1 MVKINT
7 KHLTAIIDESPNA
20 IYIKDENGKY
30 LMINEKGAASVG
42 LNVEDFIGRDDSEI
56 FPPQIAKQVMDLD
69 RSVFAGF
76 PHNGEER
83 VDDELVFHSHK
94 FILEDGETGDRVLAG
109 ISTDISDQIKA
120 RKELEEARQRA
131 EEASGHKS
139 TFLGNMS
146 HELRTPLNAI
156 IGFSSILSG
165 ESGVTPDRMSD
176 NFKEYARLINSSGVH
191 LLAIINDL
199 LDLSKIEAGEQEFVE
214 SEIDVGYVIETCIQ
228 TLSGLAREHEVVIKD
243 QIPTKL
249 ITMKGDEKILRQ
261 MTYNLL
267 SNAIKY
273 SNPESAVTVKLKV
286 RNSGGLDISIIDDGI
301 GMSEED
307 LVTAM
312 TPFRRAA
319 QVKNSDISG
328 TGLGLPLVDA
338 YIKLF
343 EGNLDVKSEL
353 GAGTSATLHFPPERS
368 VIT

>member
-1 MVKINT
+1 
-7 KHLTAIIDESPNA
+7 
-20 IYIKDENGKY
+20 
-30 LMINEKGAASVG
+30 
-42 LNVEDFIGRDDSEI
+42 
-56 FPPQIAKQVMDLD
+56 
-69 RSVFAGF
+69 
-76 PHNGEER
+76 
-83 VDDELVFHSHK
+83 
-94 FILEDGETGDRVLAG
+94 
-109 ISTDISDQIKA
+109 
-120 RKELEEARQRA
+120 
-131 EEASGHKS
+131 
-139 TFLGNMS
+139 
-146 HELRTPLNAI
+146 
-156 IGFSSILSG
+156 
-165 ESGVTPDRMSD
+165 MSD
-176 NFKEYARLINSSGVH
+176 NFKEYARLINSSGIH

-228 TLSGLAREHEVVIKD
+228 TLSGLAKEHDVEIND
-243 QIPTKL
+243 QIPNKL

-273 SNPESAVTVKLKV
+273 STPKSKVSVKLKV
-286 RNSGGLDISIIDDGI
+286 RNSGGLDISILDEGI

-319 QVKNSDISG
+319 QVKNSEISG

-343 EGNLDVKSEL
+343 EGTLDIRSEQ
-353 GAGTSATLHFPPERS
+353 GEGTSATLHFPPERS